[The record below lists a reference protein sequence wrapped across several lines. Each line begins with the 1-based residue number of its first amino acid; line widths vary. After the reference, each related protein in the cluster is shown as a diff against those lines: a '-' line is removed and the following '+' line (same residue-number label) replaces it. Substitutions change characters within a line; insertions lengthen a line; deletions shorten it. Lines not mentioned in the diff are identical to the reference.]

1 MTAGRKPADIRA
13 VRAWKKHRP
22 HMRLAALA
30 AHEGI
35 TQPAV
40 WKWRQVPEARLASVA
55 AWLGVPEHALR
66 PDIRFPDPWSI
77 LKEK

>member
-1 MTAGRKPADIRA
+1 MTAGRKPAHREAIRA
-13 VRAWKKHRP
+13 WNSHRP
-22 HMRLAALA
+22 GDIGALA
-30 AHEGI
+30 RHLGV

-40 WKWRQVPEARLASVA
+40 SKWRQVPEARLASVA